1 MSPVAGSTQV
11 PQFLD
16 ALSLARQGVDS
27 GVQSFDAVAQ
37 AVAADGA
44 RGQVS
49 ATNVVDALQARNQV
63 AASARLFTAADQML
77 GTLLD
82 IRA

>member
-1 MSPVAGSTQV
+1 MSPVTASPGAAHYLDTLNRARAGIET
-11 PQFLD
+11 
-16 ALSLARQGVDS
+16 

-44 RGQVS
+44 RGEVS
-49 ATNVVDALQARNQV
+49 ATHAVDALAARNQV
-63 AASARLFTAADQML
+63 AIAARLFRTADQML

-82 IRA
+82 LRA